1 MSFATPGMTDVYVPR
16 ATVTPSAPSDTP
28 FFSNVGEI
36 SFKPSVRIYSGT
48 DADIPMY
55 TAAAPTLDT
64 STASTTSTRSTR
76 TSVPDGVLETSYQ
89 VVGHKDTH
97 LNADISVDE
106 NARRLAAMCVQ
117 SRAPSEGRARHAARY
132 ASRLGS
138 VSEHAYQPED
148 LDTAANGFDYLVQE
162 FIHAGEPEFEEW
174 MELNPRRKL
183 QPYAEAR
190 EMYNVIQTNGYKD
203 RVKRVWYKTTGQD
216 EKLKHYKRDYA
227 RSQIVKDAAKKYNQE
242 QIRIRKQKRQE
253 ASDRADEEQMAE
265 ENEKLENAA
274 RGYHGESTYKPVKN
288 HDETKPLAVENGDDE
303 TKPLAVENGDHRPGK
318 GLQLLED
325 PPSADDRAIK
335 VSPYELHEP
344 CLLDLHAHTQEMSA
358 ALLHN
363 NDQLSRKFGAI
374 DAQLRES
381 EKMGEA
387 MHTNNA
393 LIKREFEKINTK
405 LDVQDQGLRTHHKA
419 LAAMRSDLNA
429 QRPSA
434 ALTAG
439 GVSPAAPVSRLDINQ
454 LNRMARNF

>member
-89 VVGHKDTH
+89 AVGHKDTH

-190 EMYNVIQTNGYKD
+190 EMYNVIRTDLATWAKKRHAEWDAWREGGNKGLREHK
-203 RVKRVWYKTTGQD
+203 VKIKAQR
-216 EKLKHYKRDYA
+216 
-227 RSQIVKDAAKKYNQE
+227 DAAKNAENRQRQWQE
-242 QIRIRKQKRQE
+242 HLEKGGN
-253 ASDRADEEQMAE
+253 AAAE
-265 ENEKLENAA
+265 ETKRAMTENGKRIEDAA
-274 RGYHGESTYKPVKN
+274 RDAGRLEAEKIYGKQRYGPVEDHK
-288 HDETKPLAVENGDDE
+288 DTKKLSLENGDVRPVKDLEEIPDE
-303 TKPLAVENGDHRPGK
+303 HRNKLTRSKTLAPFKID
-318 GLQLLED
+318 
-325 PPSADDRAIK
+325 
-335 VSPYELHEP
+335 EP

-393 LIKREFEKINTK
+393 LIKQEFEKINTK

-419 LAAMRSDLNA
+419 LAAMRSDLKA